1 MSEAECRRR
10 RCPERGC
17 QNRGF
22 TKRRQGSAPESMAV
36 VLKSKRGKT
45 FETSDEHWSVFLNV
59 AQRYGWQPA
68 GTLPPPAWPRAEV
81 WPGQYGTRDG
91 QRVSD
96 DDARAMALALYEAAR
111 GDGVARALRDVIGQ
125 VELAA
130 ERSGAA
136 IRSNVAANVSS
147 VSRTRAVANFAPN
160 TARSSGPPA
169 KWMMATSARPNS
181 AA

>member
-1 MSEAECRRR
+1 
-10 RCPERGC
+10 
-17 QNRGF
+17 
-22 TKRRQGSAPESMAV
+22 MAV

-130 ERSGAA
+130 ERSGARLQRGDRMAPRDFYDEFSPLLLLLYDGEFA
-136 IRSNVAANVSS
+136 IA
-147 VSRTRAVANFAPN
+147 
-160 TARSSGPPA
+160 
-169 KWMMATSARPNS
+169 
-181 AA
+181 